1 MNTSILLLIL
11 VLIGIGSYLLGSRR
25 AVALSG
31 GRPSSM
37 HSRAGYHGS
46 YAVVWAVLPAA
57 LILCIWLVISPLIVT
72 SAVRG
77 EFPEDVR
84 SQSEAQQSLTYGM
97 VTSIA
102 RGLQRLTPEE
112 TAKVDADTAAVRS
125 LLASKGVA
133 IAGEPQ
139 RFMVDAAQTLNAM
152 TSTSRLGMIATVLLA
167 AFAGAAYALRSIAP
181 RFRAR
186 RDRARAAYSGP
197 PTSARRG

>member
-11 VLIGIGSYLLGSRR
+11 ALIGIGSYLLGSRR

-57 LILCIWLVISPLIVT
+57 FILCAWLIVSPLLVT

-77 EFPEDVR
+77 SFPEDVR
-84 SQSEAQQSLTYGM
+84 AQSEAQQSLTYGM

-102 RGLQRLTPEE
+102 RGLHLLTPDQ
-112 TAKVDADTAAVRS
+112 TAQVQAATDAVRR
-125 LLASKGVA
+125 LLPG
-133 IAGEPQ
+133 
-139 RFMVDAAQTLNAM
+139 
-152 TSTSRLGMIATVLLA
+152 
-167 AFAGAAYALRSIAP
+167 
-181 RFRAR
+181 
-186 RDRARAAYSGP
+186 SGP
-197 PTSARRG
+197 